1 MGPIRYAGVVAFL
14 DWVSRVH
21 PRVQNLRELHEDEF
35 LRLAVEYERS
45 KGLTLSP
52 DHQVYQKWRTTH
64 WIFTDS
70 ATQSEALKRLG
81 GP

>member
-1 MGPIRYAGVVAFL
+1 MNPIRYVGIVAFL
-14 DWVSRVH
+14 DWIRRFH
-21 PRVQNLRELHEDEF
+21 PRVKNLRELHEDEF
-35 LRLAVEYERS
+35 LSLAVEYEQS
-45 KGLTLSP
+45 KGLRISP
-52 DHQVYQKWRTTH
+52 EHQVYHKWRTTH